1 MSLAGTAAAIAES
14 KLIVVLRHIPLE
26 ALDGVAA
33 ALREGRVR
41 VLEVALN
48 TPEALKQLKLLR
60 RFDFCL
66 GAGTALREQAA
77 REAID
82 AGAEFLFSPIRSD
95 FFLPLC
101 RELGVVGIPGGLT
114 PTEIYTLHAEGAELI
129 KVFPGSLGGPEYIR
143 EILAPCE
150 DLRLV
155 PAGGVHLLNLE
166 SYLGAGV
173 AAVAVGTEIAGP
185 RLAAERNFKAI
196 ARQAAQFTEKIKSF
210 CESCARTDAAEKKSG
225 LPGR

>member
-14 KLIVVLRHIPLE
+14 KLIVVLRHIPLGV
-26 ALDGVAA
+26 LDGVAD
-33 ALREGRVR
+33 ALRAAGVR

-48 TPEALKQLKLLR
+48 TPGALKQLELLR

-77 REAID
+77 KEAIA

-101 RELGVVGIPGGLT
+101 RERSIVGIPGGLT
-114 PTEIYTLHAEGAELI
+114 PTEIYTLHAEGAPLI
-129 KVFPGSLGGPEYIR
+129 KVFPGSLGGPEYVR

-150 DLRLV
+150 DLKLV
-155 PAGGVHLLNLE
+155 PAGGVDLLNLE
-166 SYLGAGV
+166 SYLAAGV
-173 AAVAVGTEIAGP
+173 AAVAVGTEIVSP
-185 RLAAERNFKAI
+185 RLAADRDFKVI

-210 CESCARTDAAEKKSG
+210 SERCTRTNATEKKSG
-225 LPGR
+225 SSGR

>member
-1 MSLAGTAAAIAES
+1 MSLTRTAATIAES

-26 ALDGVAA
+26 ALEGVAA
-33 ALREGRVR
+33 ALRGSGVR

-48 TPEALKQLKLLR
+48 TPGALQQLELLR
-60 RFDFCL
+60 RCDFCL

-101 RELGVVGIPGGLT
+101 RELGVLGIPGGLT
-114 PTEIYTLHAEGAELI
+114 PTEIYTLHAEGAEFI
-129 KVFPGSLGGPEYIR
+129 KVFPGSLGPEFIR

-150 DLRLV
+150 ELKLV
-155 PAGGVHLLNLE
+155 PAGGVDLLNLE

-173 AAVAVGTEIAGP
+173 AAVAVGTEIVSP
-185 RLAAERNFKAI
+185 RLAAERDFKAI
-196 ARQAAQFTEKIKSF
+196 ARQAAQFAEKIKSF
-210 CESCARTDAAEKKSG
+210 CESCARADAREKKSG
-225 LPGR
+225 SPGC